1 MVTQQDVLEEYDVEP
16 MDETNNVELADAKL
30 ENGSKGELIKLAGK
44 LRDRRNELNQMASER
59 ASARDDLNAKTR
71 EKVDEAQ

>member
-1 MVTQQDVLEEYDVEP
+1 MAASI
-16 MDETNNVELADAKL
+16 DETDNVELTDDDL
-30 ENGSKGELIKLAGK
+30 ENKSKGQLIKKAGQ

-59 ASARDDLNAKTR
+59 ASKRDEFNAKTR